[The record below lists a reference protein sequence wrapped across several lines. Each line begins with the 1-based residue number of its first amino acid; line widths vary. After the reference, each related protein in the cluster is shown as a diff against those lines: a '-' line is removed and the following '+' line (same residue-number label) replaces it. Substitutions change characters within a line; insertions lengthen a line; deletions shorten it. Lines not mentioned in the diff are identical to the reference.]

1 MGSHQIMKK
10 PKKLIVCCDGTW
22 MDSDNGI
29 INEGTWLSPKW
40 ELQTPSNVTRI
51 GRAILAEDA
60 QDHPQIVYYQAGVGC
75 GTSWVD
81 HIIGGGVGAGLSEN
95 VREAYSFLAN
105 NYTDGDSIYLIGFSR
120 GAFTARCIA
129 SLIGGI
135 GLLTK
140 DGLSYFS
147 RVFEDWQNAGQQG
160 YVPSI
165 MNDVHE
171 FELDKVDSKNVD
183 EYLNAYKKEL
193 MHLRMGLTRE
203 VKIKAIGV
211 WDTVGALGIPTTP
224 WLQSLGVPAF
234 LRPLHPYRFMDT
246 SLGNHI
252 EFAFQALALDERR
265 TAYSPAVWS
274 RPANCKTTVK
284 QVWFPGVHS
293 NVGGSYEDTGLSDI
307 TLAWM
312 MDQLADPAVGIE
324 FDETYL
330 AKAWAHNKDFYVEQN
345 AEAAAAHQRS
355 RTLPTYLAH
364 HSTTTNTKN
373 GGINRRPTPHPT
385 LNSATPN
392 PRPTTPPPPPP
403 PPPAARRRHTTKH
416 RSDNLDPTGPHWG
429 LTRLYNSASSL
440 TCLAGV
446 APRTPGLYAAT
457 NYTTGQPDFSQP
469 LRDTRESIH
478 SSVRIRLSS
487 AAGHSY
493 DGKGKYSAVALIKA
507 GYVLEAPGVPFR
519 DDEDLDN
526 EVLLEVADVEINGVT
541 RTRVEPE
548 RCWRWVLYDGA
559 DRRSGVD
566 VEEMRVRKVLREEPL
581 GRFERM
587 LLACDKA
594 MCAKV
599 LGSADDVLVG

>member
-1 MGSHQIMKK
+1 
-10 PKKLIVCCDGTW
+10 

-330 AKAWAHNKDFYVEQN
+330 AKAWAHNKDFY
-345 AEAAAAHQRS
+345 
-355 RTLPTYLAH
+355 
-364 HSTTTNTKN
+364 
-373 GGINRRPTPHPT
+373 
-385 LNSATPN
+385 
-392 PRPTTPPPPPP
+392 
-403 PPPAARRRHTTKH
+403 H

>member
-51 GRAILAEDA
+51 GRVILVEDS
-60 QDHPQIVYYQAGVGC
+60 QVHPQIVYYQAGVGC

-81 HIIGGGVGAGLSEN
+81 HIIGGGIGAGLSEN

-129 SLIGGI
+129 GLIGGM

-140 DGLSYFS
+140 NGLSYFS
-147 RVFEDWQNAGQQG
+147 RVFEDWQNAGQEG
-160 YVPSI
+160 YDPSI
-165 MNDVHE
+165 KLDLHE
-171 FELDKVDSKNVD
+171 FELDKVDTRKVD
-183 EYLNAYKKEL
+183 EYLDGYKREL
-193 MHLRMGLTRE
+193 MELRMGLTRD

-234 LRPLHPYRFMDT
+234 LHPLHPYRFMDT

-274 RPANCKTTVK
+274 RPENCETVVK

-293 NVGGSYEDTGLSDI
+293 NVGGSYEDTGLADI

-312 MDQLADPAVGIE
+312 MDQLAQPAVGIE
-324 FDETYL
+324 FDEKYL
-330 AKAWAHNKDFYVEQN
+330 AKAWVQNRDFYVEQN
-345 AEAAAAHQRS
+345 AAAAAAAAHQRA

-364 HSTTTNTKN
+364 HHSTTTNHV
-373 GGINRRPTPHPT
+373 GINRRPTPHPT
-385 LNSATPN
+385 LNPQ
-392 PRPTTPPPPPP
+392 PTPPQQQP
-403 PPPAARRRHTTKH
+403 RRRHTTKH
-416 RSDNLDPTGPHWG
+416 HNDNLDPTGPHWG
-429 LTRLYNSASSL
+429 LTRLYNSATSL
-440 TCLAGV
+440 TCLAGI

-457 NYTTGQPDFSQP
+457 NYSTGKPDFSRP

-478 SSVRIRLSS
+478 SSVRIRLASGS
-487 AAGHSY
+487 GRSY
-493 DGKGKYSAVALIKA
+493 DGKGTYGAAALVKA

-526 EVLLEVADVEINGVT
+526 EGPAALLDVEINGVP
-541 RTRVEPE
+541 RGAAE

-559 DRRSGVD
+559 DRRAGVD

-581 GRFERM
+581 GRFERA
-587 LLACDKA
+587 LLACDKVMYA
-594 MCAKV
+594 RV
-599 LGSADDVLVG
+599 LGAARANDGLL